1 MNKKI
6 VLCTVLFIM
15 FTLSACRSSEQK
27 QTNLSIGSQTSVVSS
42 KTANICDSSHQLDET
57 SELQTDWRDTTTIST
72 LGTMVFEGE
81 PIDVCVCVED
91 EQILFYH
98 DEATQELLT
107 QGDYPIRLENAAESF
122 DTCDFEDIDQDGNS
136 DLTVNFAFP
145 DGSQAIF
152 LWFWVDGQ
160 GYVLNEEFSQFPG
173 EGNR

>member
-1 MNKKI
+1 MKKAI
-6 VLCTVLFIM
+6 LILLLAMM
-15 FTLSACRSSEQK
+15 FTLSACSSSSQAP
-27 QTNLSIGSQTSVVSS
+27 TDLSKGSQTLTESAEPSN
-42 KTANICDSSHQLDET
+42 TDSPSLQPDET
-57 SELQTDWRDTTTIST
+57 PKPQTDWRDDTAISART
-72 LGTMVFEGE
+72 TMVLEGE

-91 EQILFYH
+91 EQILFYR

-122 DTCDFEDIDQDGNS
+122 DTFDFEDIDQDGNS

-160 GYVLNEEFSQFPG
+160 GYVLNEEFSQLPG
-173 EGNR
+173 EVNQ